1 MGEEEAEIMFGT
13 NLRAGDEWSGIGK
26 EGVNALAR
34 P

>member
-1 MGEEEAEIMFGT
+1 MGEEEAEIMFVT